1 MTEFSHI
8 GKSLI
13 LIGFFI
19 IVSGL
24 GIILLSKIG
33 FGRLPGDLVMRKT
46 NFTFYFPI
54 VSSIVLSLVL
64 TIILNFLIRR

>member
-19 IVSGL
+19 IVLGL
-24 GIILLSKIG
+24 GITLLSKIG
-33 FGRLPGDLVMRKT
+33 FGHLPGDLVIKKS
-46 NFTFYFPI
+46 NFTFYLPI
-54 VSSIVLSLVL
+54 ISSIAISVLL
-64 TIILNFLIRR
+64 TFILNFLLRR